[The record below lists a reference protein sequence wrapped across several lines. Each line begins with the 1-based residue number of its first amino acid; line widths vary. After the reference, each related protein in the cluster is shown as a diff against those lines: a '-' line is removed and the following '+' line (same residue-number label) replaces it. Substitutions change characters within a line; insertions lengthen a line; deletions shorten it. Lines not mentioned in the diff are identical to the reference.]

1 LVIEMITLNEFAD
14 VSKHPV
20 YTFESKMARAY
31 VKAVEDLESAKRDR
45 GTSSHLTEDA
55 QRRVAEIQS
64 DIENFID
71 IVGSYSRRDVAEKL
85 HRSKLDIAG
94 AKRHARN
101 LVKKAHLEN
110 PDMSP
115 DNVEK
120 LDVVQDAF
128 AKRDAIVSELKPV
141 VADSERKLREAEEIL
156 EKYG

>member
-1 LVIEMITLNEFAD
+1 MTFNEFAD

-45 GTSSHLTEDA
+45 GTSSNLTEDA
-55 QRRVAEIQS
+55 QRRVAEIRS
-64 DIENFID
+64 DIEKFID

-85 HRSKLDIAG
+85 HRSKLNIAG
-94 AKRHARN
+94 AKRQARN
-101 LVKKAHLEN
+101 IVKKALLEN
-110 PDMSP
+110 PDIRS
-115 DNVEK
+115 DNVEE

-128 AKRDAIVSELKPV
+128 AKRDAIVSELKPI
-141 VADSERKLREAEEIL
+141 VADSKRKLRRAEEIL

>member
-1 LVIEMITLNEFAD
+1 MMTFNEFAD

-31 VKAVEDLESAKRDR
+31 VKAVEDLESAKRDQ
-45 GTSSHLTEDA
+45 GNSLHLNGEA

-64 DIENFID
+64 DIENFMT
-71 IVGSYSRRDVAEKL
+71 IVGCYSRREVAEKL
-85 HRSKLDIAG
+85 RRSKLDIAG
-94 AKRHARN
+94 AKRQARN
-101 LVKKAHLEN
+101 ILKKALLEN

-128 AKRDAIVSELKPV
+128 AKRDTIIAELKPI
-141 VADSERKLREAEEIL
+141 VADSERKLRRAEEIL